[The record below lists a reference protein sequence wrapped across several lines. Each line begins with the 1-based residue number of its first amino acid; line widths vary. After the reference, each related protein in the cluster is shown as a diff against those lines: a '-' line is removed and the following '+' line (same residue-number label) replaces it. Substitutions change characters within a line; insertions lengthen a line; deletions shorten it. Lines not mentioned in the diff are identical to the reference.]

1 MHPQQLSRTQTKLT
15 EDVVVVVVGDKQYE
29 DDTLIGK

>member
-15 EDVVVVVVGDKQYE
+15 EDVVVVVGDKQYA
-29 DDTLIGK
+29 DDTPIGK